1 MEFGEYFRDLA
12 RLDPREDPERWERMV
27 AAIMAAAQPELARRA
42 ARPDPGLTQL
52 LSSWVRPALSAA
64 AALAAM
70 AATVLLL
77 QRQPA
82 VAQASATTLN
92 ALGYPETVATYV
104 ETGQARSLDELTVA
118 LEGVNP

>member
-1 MEFGEYFRDLA
+1 MEFGEHFRDLA

-27 AAIMAAAQPELARRA
+27 GSIMAAARSELARRA
-42 ARPDPGLTQL
+42 ALPEAGLTQL

-77 QRQPA
+77 QREPA
-82 VAQASATTLN
+82 APAATTVN
-92 ALGYPETVATYV
+92 ALGYPEAVTAYV

>member
-27 AAIMAAAQPELARRA
+27 ASIMVAAQPELARRA
-42 ARPDPGLTQL
+42 GLREPGLTQL

-82 VAQASATTLN
+82 AAQDAATAVN
-92 ALGYPETVATYV
+92 ELGYPEAVATYV

>member
-1 MEFGEYFRDLA
+1 MEFGEHFRDLA
-12 RLDPREDPERWERMV
+12 PLDPREDPERWERMV
-27 AAIMAAAQPELARRA
+27 GSIMAAARPELARRA
-42 ARPDPGLTQL
+42 ALPEAGLMLL

-77 QRQPA
+77 QREPA
-82 VAQASATTLN
+82 PAPAATTVN
-92 ALGYPETVATYV
+92 ALGYPEAVTAYV